1 MIGMRSSTTPGGDP
15 VAQARGLVDRTL
27 TALLRSDLTD
37 DQERAAVETFLQT
50 CTSQFLTALTGSA
63 EDTDGRLVPVA
74 DAMAAAAAH
83 FRAGQVPD
91 ARSELVAA
99 RGSLV
104 ALDPAPAP
112 VTTTEICDVCEH
124 ESPCWAL
131 PIQGSTML
139 LDLGTTEPAMLLVC
153 DGCRTLVQESR
164 SDAELAQRAGRD
176 VLPRSLRDLRARLLG
191 EPAKWPDQA
200 E

>member
-1 MIGMRSSTTPGGDP
+1 MNGMRSSTPPADDP

-50 CTSQFLTALTGSA
+50 CTPQFLRVLTGSA
-63 EDTDGRLVPVA
+63 EDPGGRLVPVA
-74 DAMAAAAAH
+74 EAMAAAAGH

-104 ALDPAPAP
+104 ALDPAPSP
-112 VTTTEICDVCEH
+112 VATTEICDVCEG
-124 ESPCWAL
+124 EPPCWAL

-139 LDLGTTEPAMLLVC
+139 LDLGTVEPAMLLVC
-153 DGCRTLVQESR
+153 DGCRQLVRESR

-191 EPAKWPDQA
+191 EPVAWPSQA

>member
-1 MIGMRSSTTPGGDP
+1 MRSSTTPGDDP

-27 TALLRSDLTD
+27 TALLRPDITD
-37 DQERAAVETFLQT
+37 EQEHAAAETFLDT
-50 CTSQFLTALTGSA
+50 CTPQFLAALTGSA
-63 EDTDGRLVPVA
+63 EDTNGRLVPVA
-74 DAMAAAAAH
+74 EAMAAAAGH
-83 FRAGQVPD
+83 FRAVQVLD

-112 VTTTEICDVCEH
+112 ATTTETCDVCER
-124 ESPCWAL
+124 ESPCWAF
-131 PIQGSTML
+131 PIRGATIL
-139 LDLGTTEPAMLLVC
+139 LDLGTAKAAMLLVC

-164 SDAELAQRAGRD
+164 SDAELAQRAGRPD

-191 EPAKWPDQA
+191 EAAAWPGQA